1 MPTAN
6 LATVDFTC
14 PKCAQPQEASVADSG
29 TIMAC
34 TNCGKSCIVPEPNS
48 SWDSATEGP
57 TSDANEGFSYDAYKA
72 AMLQEAEDDQGWQA
86 EQQVQNVL
94 DAPIS
99 QVYDMATIATS
110 RTKRFIGSM
119 IDSALM
125 VVAIVVGMVVF
136 GVLSGAGVVSIDQHN
151 PSSLDMINAVCLI
164 YFPLFGLALFQW
176 NMTAT
181 EGKTIAKKLLGMKI
195 VTRDGS
201 SPGFGRGVA
210 VRYWVVAAMSF
221 IPFFSLLNI
230 LFIFGEQKRCIHDYL
245 AGTYVIDA

>member
-1 MPTAN
+1 MPIVDLT
-6 LATVDFTC
+6 TVEFTC
-14 PKCAQPQEASVADSG
+14 PKCAQPQEALVADSG

-48 SWDSATEGP
+48 NWDSTVEEPASE
-57 TSDANEGFSYDAYKA
+57 SSEGFSYDAYKA

-86 EQQVQNVL
+86 EQQLQNVF
-94 DAPIS
+94 DAPTD
-99 QVYDMATIATS
+99 QVYDMSTIAAS

-125 VVAIVVGMVVF
+125 MVAVVLGMVVF
-136 GVLSGAGVVSIDQHN
+136 GVLSSAGIVTVDQNN
-151 PSSLDMINAVCLI
+151 PSSLDMINAICLI

-181 EGKTIAKKLLGMKI
+181 EGKTIAKKLLRMKI

-201 SPGFGRGVA
+201 SPGFCRGVA
-210 VRYWVVAAMSF
+210 VRHWVVAAMNF

-230 LFIFGEQKRCIHDYL
+230 LFIFGEQKRCIHDFL